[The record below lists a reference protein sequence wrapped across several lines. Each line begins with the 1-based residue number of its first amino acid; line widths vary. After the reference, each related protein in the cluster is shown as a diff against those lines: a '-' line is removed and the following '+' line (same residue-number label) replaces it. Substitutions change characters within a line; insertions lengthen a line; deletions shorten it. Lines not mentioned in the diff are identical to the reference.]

1 MGRRRRHGPPSPR
14 LKFEAAN
21 VRNTLT
27 DQADGLRHLMANSP
41 GRLLAVVGGAP
52 AVGVTSV
59 TLNLAAALMQQGKE
73 VLLLDE
79 RRAPPPTPA
88 QRQGR
93 LLLVDAQLD
102 PQGALSPLAA
112 QADNVLVVLQPHAAS
127 IKASYACIKKL
138 HYAHALQSVRV
149 LVNFATDA
157 AQAQQILANL
167 AHASGRYLAL
177 ALQSAGWVRTDPRLA
192 QARRLNLT
200 VVEAF
205 QTSPAAIDFHQIAS
219 DLPQWSWRPVRAQA
233 SAAPP
238 AASPGARVNPVL
250 EMH

>member
-1 MGRRRRHGPPSPR
+1 MRKVVS
-14 LKFEAAN
+14 
-21 VRNTLT
+21 

-41 GRLLAVVGGAP
+41 GQMLAVVGGNP

-59 TLNLAAALMQQGKE
+59 TLNLAAALAQQGKE

-93 LLLVDAQLD
+93 LLLIDAQLD
-102 PQGALSPLAA
+102 AQGALSPLAA
-112 QADNVLVVLQPHAAS
+112 QADNVLVVLQPNAAS
-127 IKASYACIKKL
+127 IKASYACIKGL
-138 HYAHALQSVRV
+138 HYAHALQRVRV

-157 AQAQQILANL
+157 SQAQRILANL

-177 ALQSAGWVRTDPRLA
+177 ALESAGWVRVDPRLA

-205 QTSPAAIDFHQIAS
+205 QTSPAALDFRQIAS
-219 DLPQWSWRPVRAQA
+219 DLPHWPWRHQA
-233 SAAPP
+233 PFELAPAAPGAAAKP
-238 AASPGARVNPVL
+238 AL
-250 EMH
+250 ELH

>member
-1 MGRRRRHGPPSPR
+1 MR
-14 LKFEAAN
+14 K
-21 VRNTLT
+21 VLT
-27 DQADGLRHLMANSP
+27 DQADGLRHLMASSP
-41 GRLLAVVGGAP
+41 GRLLAVVGSGP

-59 TLNLAAALMQQGKE
+59 TLNLAAALVQQGKE

-79 RRAPPPTPA
+79 RRAAPPTPA
-88 QRQGR
+88 QREGR
-93 LLLVDAQLD
+93 LLLIDAVLD

-112 QADNVLVVLQPHAAS
+112 QADNVLVVLQPNAAS

-138 HYAHALQSVRV
+138 HYAHALPRVRV

-157 AQAQQILANL
+157 TQAQRILVNL
-167 AHASGRYLAL
+167 AHTSGRYLAL
-177 ALQSAGWVRTDPRLA
+177 TLESAGWVRGDPRLA

-205 QTSPAAIDFHQIAS
+205 QTSPAALDFRQIAS
-219 DLPQWSWRPVRAQA
+219 DLLQWPWRAPRDQA
-233 SAAPP
+233 PSALP
-238 AASPGARVNPVL
+238 AVTPSHETKRVL

>member
-1 MGRRRRHGPPSPR
+1 MRKVVS
-14 LKFEAAN
+14 
-21 VRNTLT
+21 

-41 GRLLAVVGGAP
+41 GQMLAVVGGGP

-59 TLNLAAALMQQGKE
+59 TLNLAAALVQQGKD

-79 RRAPPPTPA
+79 HRAAPAPTAA

-93 LLLVDAQLD
+93 LLLIDARLD
-102 PQGALSPLAA
+102 AQGALSPLAA
-112 QADNVLVVLQPHAAS
+112 QADNVLVVLQPNAPS
-127 IKASYACIKKL
+127 IKASYACIKGL
-138 HYAHALQSVRV
+138 HYAHALPRVRV

-157 AQAQQILANL
+157 AQAQHILANL

-177 ALQSAGWVRTDPRLA
+177 ALESAGWVRADPRLA

-205 QTSPAAIDFHQIAS
+205 QTSPAALDFRQIAS
-219 DLPQWSWRPVRAQA
+219 DLPHWPWRRQA
-233 SAAPP
+233 CAEP
-238 AASPGARVNPVL
+238 ATAVPGAPARPVL
-250 EMH
+250 ELH